1 MRNSLFLMN
10 QANKYLDFAE
20 ECERLARNAT
30 SEQHRKTLREMAQV
44 LRSLAEENGKRQV

>member
-1 MRNSLFLMN
+1 METSTQYR
-10 QANKYLDFAE
+10 DFAE